1 MNSTVLQRILG
12 GKKDDPKGPQRG
24 KTGQTPLESPIVP
37 PEVLR
42 EKLVEKLN
50 PKPIIVL
57 DEKSPPPSIGNP
69 VKLELVHFSSLF
81 EWAHWY
87 ENNKTLFNE
96 QQIKPLETLI
106 EARNITLGGCNCDRE
121 KRKFIAN
128 DYFKKFWI
136 NNRATDIL
144 PTLQKAL
151 NTKKIIFG
159 DFLSFPG

>member
-1 MNSTVLQRILG
+1 MNNVVFQRILG
-12 GKKDDPKGPQRG
+12 RPQ
-24 KTGQTPLESPIVP
+24 KPAASPPQVPQTPPESPVVA

-42 EKLVEKLN
+42 EKIVEKLN
-50 PKPIIVL
+50 PKPIIIL
-57 DEKSPPPSIGNP
+57 NESPQPVGNA
-69 VKLELVHFSSLF
+69 VKLELVHFSSIF
-81 EWAHWY
+81 EWVHWY

-96 QQIKPLETLI
+96 QQIKPLDTLI

-128 DYFKKFWI
+128 DYFKRFWI
-136 NNRATDIL
+136 NNRQTDIL
-144 PTLQKAL
+144 PTLQKVL

>member
-1 MNSTVLQRILG
+1 MVLQRILG
-12 GKKDDPKGPQRG
+12 GKKDEPKGPQRG
-24 KTGQTPLESPIVP
+24 QTGQTPPESPIVP

-50 PKPIIVL
+50 PKPTIIL
-57 DEKSPPPSIGNP
+57 NEELPKPTENP
-69 VKLELVHFSSLF
+69 IRLELVHFSSLF
-81 EWAHWY
+81 EWAHLY
-87 ENNKTLFNE
+87 ENNKTLFTE
-96 QQIKPLETLI
+96 QQIKPLDTLI

-136 NNRATDIL
+136 NNRQTDIL
-144 PTLQKAL
+144 PTLQKVL